1 MHLSYWWLVAG
12 LALTLHSC
20 GRSED
25 ASEDRLLARVHNK
38 ELYLSELEGMF
49 PTNASAEDSTL
60 VIQTMVN
67 RWIREASI
75 EWEAERNLPADL
87 NIDRLVRDYRTSLIR
102 SSYEQV
108 LVEDLVDT
116 TITEEELTAYYNERQ
131 QQFLLE
137 RPIIRCYFI
146 KVPYPTPRAD
156 SLRALWNNGEIND
169 TTALVDY
176 CDRFAELALL
186 RPEAWYSLDDI
197 ASRCP
202 EGTLTADN
210 LQSRQEF
217 TQQDGFHRYYFRFFE
232 KRNRLEVAPMSYVA
246 DQVRNMI
253 MHERKRVVLENA
265 REDIFQRE
273 LRQENIE
280 IFSSEN

>member
-1 MHLSYWWLVAG
+1 MHKCFWWLVVV
-12 LALTLHSC
+12 LVLTLGSC
-20 GRSED
+20 ATKENTSG
-25 ASEDRLLARVHNK
+25 DRLLARVHNK
-38 ELYLSELEGMF
+38 ELYLSELYGMF
-49 PTNASAEDSTL
+49 PPEASAEDSIL

-67 RWIREASI
+67 RWIREAAI
-75 EWEAERNLPADL
+75 EWEAERNLPTDL

-102 SSYEQV
+102 SNYEQV
-108 LVEDLVDT
+108 LVDDLVDT

-146 KVPYPTPRAD
+146 KVPYPTPKAD
-156 SLRALWNNGEIND
+156 SLRALWNNGEVRD
-169 TTALVDY
+169 TAALADY

-186 RPEAWYSLDDI
+186 RPEAWYTLDDI

-202 EGTLTADN
+202 EGTLTANN

-232 KRNRLEVAPMSYVA
+232 KRNRLEVAPLSYVA

-253 MHERKRVVLENA
+253 MHERKKVVLENA

-273 LRQENIE
+273 MRQENIE
-280 IFSSEN
+280 IFSSKD